1 MACRPSICLVRYWPF
16 PHKYLVKHVER
27 LDPLAELQPAGIA
40 PVDAGL
46 QQRKSAETRLMIL
59 DAAIKCL
66 AVSGYAR
73 TTTQLIA
80 KVAKVSRG
88 AMLHHYASKQALIE
102 AVTDYAFYRHM
113 ERFMDAV
120 SALSEQAR
128 TEENIGIRVDW
139 QLYLSDE
146 YSAYLE
152 LMVAAR
158 SDDELRSM
166 FLPKARRHD
175 RVWREQLIKVF
186 PEWAGDEAR
195 LDKSRRLVQAV
206 MSGMVLNR
214 ETWDDREMENA
225 VLDMLSSLLIGVRDS
240 DKA

>member
-1 MACRPSICLVRYWPF
+1 MRFWRL
-16 PHKYLVKHVER
+16 PHNEPVKIVER

-46 QQRKSAETRLMIL
+46 QQRKSAETRLTIL

-66 AVSGYAR
+66 AESGYAR

-88 AMLHHYASKQALIE
+88 AMLHHYATKQALIE

-113 ERFMDAV
+113 ERFIDAV
-120 SALSEQAR
+120 AALSEQER
-128 TEENIGIRVDW
+128 TEENFGIRVDW
-139 QLYLSDE
+139 QIYLSEE

-158 SDDELRSM
+158 TDKELRAM
-166 FLPKARRHD
+166 FVPKARRHD

-186 PEWAGDEAR
+186 PEWAGDEQR
-195 LDKSRRLVQAV
+195 LDRSRRLVQAV

-214 ETWDDREMENA
+214 ETWNDPAMEDK
-225 VLDMLSSLLIGVRDS
+225 VLDMLSSILIGVRDS
-240 DKA
+240 GRVWPSR